1 MHPVRRIVT
10 GHDAQGR
17 AVVIED
23 ATATNMV
30 ATLTNLWAT
39 SATPAPVDAADV
51 MTGPPHG
58 LAPPKGGT
66 IFRFFEIPPEGE
78 RSGSPEAYTATRAA
92 FEAMGAG
99 HAQVDTARHPAMHK
113 TETVDYIML
122 LKGEVTLLLDED
134 ERTLKPLDVVIQRG
148 TNHAWVNYGKEN
160 AVLMAV
166 LVDGRYGDESKPR

>member
-1 MHPVRRIVT
+1 VHPVRRIVT

-17 AVVIED
+17 AIVLED
-23 ATATNMV
+23 ALAKNTV

-39 SATPAPVDAADV
+39 STSRAPIDAPDV

-66 IFRFFEIPPEGE
+66 VFRFFEIPPEGE
-78 RSGSPEAYTATRAA
+78 RSGSPEAYAATRAA

-99 HAQVDTARHPAMHK
+99 HNQVDTARHPAMHK
-113 TETVDYIML
+113 TETVDYIIL

-134 ERTLKPLDVVIQRG
+134 ERGLQPLDVVIQRG
-148 TNHAWVNYGKEN
+148 TNHAWVNHGTEP

-166 LVDGRYGDESKPR
+166 LVDGTYGAESRPR

>member
-1 MHPVRRIVT
+1 MSMRPVRRIVT

-17 AVVIED
+17 AIVLED
-23 ATATNMV
+23 AVAQNTV

-39 SATPAPVDAADV
+39 SASPAPVDDPDV

-66 IFRFFEIPPEGE
+66 VFRFFEIPVG
-78 RSGSPEAYTATRAA
+78 RSDTPEAREMVRAA

-99 HAQVDTARHPAMHK
+99 HNQPDTTKNAAMHK
-113 TETVDYIML
+113 TETVDYIIL
-122 LKGEVTLLLDED
+122 LRGEVTLLLDED
-134 ERTLKPLDVVIQRG
+134 ERELKPLDVVIQRG
-148 TNHAWVNYGKEN
+148 TNHAWVNHGAAP

-166 LVDGRYGDESKPR
+166 LVDGCYGEESKPR